1 MECATKKLRMDY
13 AARLRFREAMD
24 PDTIELIAQ
33 LCTQV
38 GMRMED
44 ASSIAVTIGHNTPD
58 QMRKRL
64 DDLAC
69 AAEKISRLI
78 SAAQALIE

>member
-1 MECATKKLRMDY
+1 MDCS
-13 AARLRFREAMD
+13 ARPRLREAME

-38 GMRMED
+38 GMLMED
-44 ASSIAVTIGHNTPD
+44 SSPVAVTIDHNTPEE
-58 QMRKRL
+58 MRKRL
-64 DDLAC
+64 DDLTR

-78 SAAQALIE
+78 RAAQALSE

>member
-1 MECATKKLRMDY
+1 MDFT
-13 AARLRFREAMD
+13 ARRRLREAMN

-38 GMRMED
+38 GMLMED
-44 ASSIAVTIGHNTPD
+44 ASPVAVTIGHSAPEE
-58 QMRKRL
+58 MRMRL

-69 AAEKISRLI
+69 VAEKISRLI
-78 SAAQALIE
+78 SAAQALSE

>member
-1 MECATKKLRMDY
+1 MDFT
-13 AARLRFREAMD
+13 ARRRLREAMD

-33 LCTQV
+33 LCAQV
-38 GMRMED
+38 GMLMED
-44 ASSIAVTIGHNTPD
+44 ASPVAVERGHSTPEE
-58 QMRKRL
+58 MRKQL

-78 SAAQALIE
+78 SAAQALTE